1 MPDMIS
7 NSYFPAI
14 AAIELGFFKAQGLD
28 VSLEMIFPVDKA
40 YAALRD
46 GAVDFGV
53 NFGRTAGKAIE
64 ERKIDGFWANGMG
77 AEVAVR
83 RGVGTLVLDVR
94 RGDGPKVCC
103 NYTMASIAATD
114 ALIERSPET
123 AAAAIRAIA
132 QTHAALKRDVS
143 LATAVGR
150 KLFPPSE
157 AELIAE
163 LIRRDL
169 PYYDTMIS
177 KDFVAGMNRFARDLG
192 ILATDVPY
200 QKIVAPENRALM
212 TFPSPKTGA
221 PVLRAWQIPR
231 THADLR
237 ARRLFSEKF
246 AEATFGLMGRT
257 LDHVAGFFCGYAA
270 VPRLFAAAGQQFADH
285 VVKFYERARDEH
297 LYLSYAIVPP
307 QIDRSKPAH
316 KQSDPTLH
324 AGVVKERDD
333 GIVIS
338 GAQQLATGGIFS
350 DFLHLSCIHPLQPGD
365 ENYANGLV
373 VPINAPGLKLYSRR
387 AFAHAG
393 TNAFDYPLTSR
404 FDESD
409 SYVIFDNVFVPW
421 EHVYIY
427 RNLEICRDQ
436 WWKTPSPL
444 YGNHQAQVRYVTKLR
459 FMMGLAK
466 KMNEMT
472 GNDAQPPV
480 QIVMGELASL
490 VSVYESMLL
499 AHEVAATIDGDGVLW
514 PSRTTLYGAM
524 ALQSELNGRMLEI
537 VRELAGS
544 AMITLPSS
552 HADFDNPDMARHIER
567 YQRSGCMDAPPL
579 V

>member
-1 MPDMIS
+1 MRSGADYLRS
-7 NSYFPAI
+7 LQDGRQVFLNGERVTDVTCHPAFRAAACSLARLFDI
-14 AAIELGFFKAQGLD
+14 AA
-28 VSLEMIFPVDKA
+28 
-40 YAALRD
+40 
-46 GAVDFGV
+46 
-53 NFGRTAGKAIE
+53 
-64 ERKIDGFWANGMG
+64 
-77 AEVAVR
+77 
-83 RGVGTLVLDVR
+83 
-94 RGDGPKVCC
+94 
-103 NYTMASIAATD
+103 
-114 ALIERSPET
+114 
-123 AAAAIRAIA
+123 
-132 QTHAALKRDVS
+132 
-143 LATAVGR
+143 
-150 KLFPPSE
+150 
-157 AELIAE
+157 
-163 LIRRDL
+163 
-169 PYYDTMIS
+169 
-177 KDFVAGMNRFARDLG
+177 
-192 ILATDVPY
+192 
-200 QKIVAPENRALM
+200 APENRERMA
-212 TFPSPKTGA
+212 FPSPKTGA

-316 KQSDPTLH
+316 KQSDPTLY

-350 DFLHLSCIHPLQPGD
+350 DYLHLSCIHPLQPGD

-387 AFAHAG
+387 AFATEA
-393 TNAFDYPLTSR
+393 TNGFDYPLTSR

-427 RNLEICRDQ
+427 RDLEICRDQ
-436 WWKTPSPL
+436 WWKTPAHL

-459 FMMGLAK
+459 FMVGLAK
-466 KMNEMT
+466 RMNEMT
-472 GNDAQPPV
+472 GNDTHPPV
-480 QIVMGELASL
+480 QIAMGELAAL
-490 VSVYESMLL
+490 TSVYESMLL
-499 AHEVAATIDGDGVLW
+499 AHEVAATIDADGVLW
-514 PSRTTLYGAM
+514 PSRTTLYSAM

-537 VRELAGS
+537 IRELAGS
-544 AMITLPSS
+544 ASITLPSS
-552 HADFDNPDMARHIER
+552 LRDFESAETSGDVER
-567 YQRSGCMDAPPL
+567 YMRSASSDAKRKVALMRLAWDLIGSEFGSRHQQYEKFYGGASFLVKQNVYRNFDFKRAGALVDAALNLPPL
-579 V
+579 AEE